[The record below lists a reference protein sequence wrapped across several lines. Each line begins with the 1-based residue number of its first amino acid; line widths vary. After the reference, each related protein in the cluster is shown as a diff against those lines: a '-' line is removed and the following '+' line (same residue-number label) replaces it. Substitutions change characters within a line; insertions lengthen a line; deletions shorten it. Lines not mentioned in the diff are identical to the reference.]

1 MFFLRDLEEA
11 AAPADRYGLLVG
23 LPAAATALLNE
34 QMHYSCS
41 HGIGIQLTQ
50 STVPFFWQLSF
61 LCATAIT
68 REDFSV
74 EKKEIKTSKKPALF
88 RLFFIIEVFPSLY

>member
-41 HGIGIQLTQ
+41 HGIGKELHFTIHILIN
-50 STVPFFWQLSF
+50 PNNL
-61 LCATAIT
+61 
-68 REDFSV
+68 FSELV
-74 EKKEIKTSKKPALF
+74 MSVK
-88 RLFFIIEVFPSLY
+88 